1 MHGGVW
7 GGGGGGLGGWG
18 GELGGVSIRA
28 NSEKDCQSL
37 KLNDSV
43 NTKSVILFLFINKIS
58 FKKNMENYMH

>member
-7 GGGGGGLGGWG
+7 GGGGARGGG
-18 GELGGVSIRA
+18 LGGVSIRA

-43 NTKSVILFLFINKIS
+43 NTKSVILFFI
-58 FKKNMENYMH
+58 Y

>member
-1 MHGGVW
+1 MVVCGEGG
-7 GGGGGGLGGWG
+7 G

-43 NTKSVILFLFINKIS
+43 NTKSVILFFI
-58 FKKNMENYMH
+58 Y

>member
-7 GGGGGGLGGWG
+7 GGGGGAR
-18 GELGGVSIRA
+18 GVSIRA

-43 NTKSVILFLFINKIS
+43 NTKSVILFFI
-58 FKKNMENYMH
+58 Y

>member
-7 GGGGGGLGGWG
+7 GGGG
-18 GELGGVSIRA
+18 LGGVSIRA

-43 NTKSVILFLFINKIS
+43 NTKSVILFFI
-58 FKKNMENYMH
+58 Y

>member
-7 GGGGGGLGGWG
+7 GGGGGSRGVGV
-18 GELGGVSIRA
+18 GELSGVSIRA

-43 NTKSVILFLFINKIS
+43 NTKSVILFFI
-58 FKKNMENYMH
+58 Y